1 MGWRGG
7 GDAGGVGGG
16 ETSGCTRAWVAETEA
31 DGVDSAKRTDGVDLP
46 KAEPERQSTPYS
58 LNRVV

>member
-1 MGWRGG
+1 
-7 GDAGGVGGG
+7 VGRG